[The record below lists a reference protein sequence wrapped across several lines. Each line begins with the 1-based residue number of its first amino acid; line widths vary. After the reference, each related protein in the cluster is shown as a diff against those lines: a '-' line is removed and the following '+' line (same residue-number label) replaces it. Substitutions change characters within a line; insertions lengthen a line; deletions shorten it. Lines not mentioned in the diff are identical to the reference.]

1 MVNELNDSVPMY
13 QQISS
18 ILERQISEG
27 VYKEGEKIPTEIQ
40 LMEQFGV
47 SRTTVRLAI
56 KEITKSNLVKKIPGK
71 GTFVNKVFHNLEEF
85 KVLYEALIDIGI
97 IPERELLEFEKV
109 HATPEM
115 KRSLGFKENA
125 KVLRIIRLLHVN
137 KKPIAMVDITLHPE
151 LIDAIQKDEARKH
164 PVYQFLSD
172 KKGLRFKQ
180 SDLEIFAE
188 GASKEVAEVLQIN
201 ENDSVIG
208 TKRVLYTDNAEPV
221 EHVILRFRS
230 DALRFRITLQGEIKL
245 QVTEEGRLSLTLKN
259 DKSDS
264 KDQVVR

>member
-1 MVNELNDSVPMY
+1 MMNELNDSVPMY

-18 ILERQISEG
+18 IIERQISEG

-85 KVLYEALIDIGI
+85 KLLYESLIDVGV

-109 HATPEM
+109 QATPEIQQ
-115 KRSLGFKENA
+115 SLELEENA

-137 KKPIAMVDITLHPE
+137 KRPIAMVEITLHPE
-151 LIDAIQKDEARKH
+151 LVDAINKDEARKH

-172 KKGLRFKQ
+172 KKGLRFIQ
-180 SDLEIFAE
+180 SDLEIFSE
-188 GASKEVAEVLQIN
+188 NASKDVARVLQIN
-201 ENDSVIG
+201 ENDAVIG
-208 TKRVLYTDNAEPV
+208 TKRILYTDNDEPI
-221 EHVILRFRS
+221 EHVLLRFRS
-230 DALRFRITLQGEIKL
+230 DAFRFRVTLQGELGL
-245 QVTEEGRLSLTLKN
+245 QVTERGRLSLVE
-259 DKSDS
+259 KSDS
-264 KDQVVR
+264 MGKKVR